1 MLDMLPHYYKDS
13 QVIKD
18 FLNSIQEVFKDMD
31 TRINNAEKEINI
43 ITAEDLSAWENEVG
57 LTSLVDADKETRRS
71 RVLTRLQGNGVLT
84 VAELIA
90 LVAKYEDTEIQIK
103 EDYENYTVSVIFPKR
118 LKAPEKLEQIR
129 AAVEEVKP
137 AHIRVIYTF
146 SEYATHLSLQ
156 QYKHGELRK
165 FTHYQLRNEI
175 LSHDYN
181 HLGVTSFKCFV
192 LG

>member
-18 FLNSIQEVFKDMD
+18 FLNSIQEVFKDVDM
-31 TRINNAEKEINI
+31 RINNAEKEINI

-57 LTSLVDADKETRRS
+57 LTSLVDTDKETRRS

-181 HLGVTSFKCFV
+181 RLGVTSFKCFV